1 MSKIAG
7 IWIDHREAVLVS
19 IENNATSVCLVE
31 SEVGQHFHPSGGWK
45 AGGTS
50 VAQSIVKEQ
59 TADERRKHGL
69 HAFYQKVIKKVAG
82 KTDEIYIFGP
92 GSAKHELIKEV
103 EKLKGP
109 HITISAVETC
119 DRMTL
124 PQITAK
130 VRSFFEVLG
139 RARA

>member
-1 MSKIAG
+1 M
-7 IWIDHREAVLVS
+7 
-19 IENNATSVCLVE
+19 
-31 SEVGQHFHPSGGWK
+31 GQHFRPSGGWK

-82 KTDEIYIFGP
+82 KTDEVYIFGP
-92 GSAKHELIKEV
+92 GEAKHELIKEV
-103 EKLKGP
+103 EKIKGP
-109 HITISAVETC
+109 QITISAVETC
-119 DRMTL
+119 DRLTL

-130 VRSFFEVLG
+130 VRSFFEVPRRV
-139 RARA
+139 RA

>member
-1 MSKIAG
+1 MSRMVG

-19 IENNATSVCLVE
+19 LENGATSVCLVE
-31 SEVGQHFHPSGGWK
+31 SEVGQHFRPSGGWK

-69 HAFYQKVIKKVAG
+69 QAFYRKIIEKVNG
-82 KTDEIYIFGP
+82 KISEVFIFGP
-92 GSAKHELIKEV
+92 GEAKHELIKEI
-103 EKLKGP
+103 EKIKGS

-119 DRMTL
+119 DRLTE
-124 PQITAK
+124 PQIAAK
-130 VRSFFEVLG
+130 VKSFFKV
-139 RARA
+139 